1 MIACVNDILCKI
13 RCDFGKMLYVYN
25 HRHVMDVN
33 MDNQRDSEFVANHFL
48 ERKQE
53 RSNQFGLFDY

>member
-1 MIACVNDILCKI
+1 
-13 RCDFGKMLYVYN
+13 
-25 HRHVMDVN
+25 MDVN